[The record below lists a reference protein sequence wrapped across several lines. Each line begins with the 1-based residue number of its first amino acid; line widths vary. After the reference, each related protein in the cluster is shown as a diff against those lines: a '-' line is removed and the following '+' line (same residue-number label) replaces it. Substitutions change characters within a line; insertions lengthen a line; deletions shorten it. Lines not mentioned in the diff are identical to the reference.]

1 MSQRHP
7 FVRLTSTS
15 LRPDLPGGRAP
26 NASVVPRMP
35 HRRGTGVSRRA
46 ASLTMRARCYELRW
60 SARIHQKTS
69 GSRACKRNSRC
80 LTAGRKSNAITA
92 SKSGVQFSWIEF
104 QVSFLSPFYIKY
116 HEGQYNDYNLVTYGH
131 PLAPPVI
138 VLKFYPT
145 LSQNLSEIRI

>member
-15 LRPDLPGGRAP
+15 FVPTCLAAERRAQ
-26 NASVVPRMP
+26 ASSRMP
-35 HRRGTGVSRRA
+35 HRGTGVSWRA